1 MFKML
6 PSAREHGTTAWLV
19 RGDVKYFL
27 LFKTNMFSSNNLC
40 VVSWGG
46 WLLTEG
52 WGVCVRAFFTVR
64 ILVWFQQLMFSC
76 RLPVGARFPLTQ
88 LFCPLLGPSKMVSGG
103 HCCPNQQHLL
113 SFLDQLQIGY
123 WNGEVWDVLPVCT
136 TASFASNFGVVYEG
150 SLVTCDSNGWWM
162 ASLA

>member
-1 MFKML
+1 
-6 PSAREHGTTAWLV
+6 
-19 RGDVKYFL
+19 
-27 LFKTNMFSSNNLC
+27 MFSSNNLC
-40 VVSWGG
+40 VMSWGG

-103 HCCPNQQHLL
+103 HCCPNQQNLL

-123 WNGEVWDVLPVCT
+123 WKGGVWDVLPVCT
-136 TASFASNFGVVYEG
+136 TASFASNFGVVPVWCILQCS
-150 SLVTCDSNGWWM
+150 SLDLSFCNFLWKGRTQKAVSTSVSENFKSACRIY
-162 ASLA
+162 